1 MNDQTKR
8 RRAAFSEP
16 VEIAKFWR
24 NRRGEAVIVQL
35 REYEGHVLADARV
48 NFTNKEGQLQPT
60 GKGISI
66 SVHRLPELAAALAKA
81 ERKARELGLIKDEE
95 GADV

>member
-1 MNDQTKR
+1 MTTKVR
-8 RRAAFSEP
+8 RPTLFEP

-48 NFTNKEGQLQPT
+48 NSTNKEGKLQPT

-66 SVHRLPELAAALAKA
+66 SVRRLPKLAAALTKA
-81 ERKARELGLIKDEE
+81 ERKARELGLIEGEE
-95 GADV
+95 ASDV

>member
-1 MNDQTKR
+1 MNDQTKV
-8 RRAAFSEP
+8 RRADLSEP

-35 REYEGHVLADARV
+35 CEYEGHVLADARV
-48 NFTNKEGQLQPT
+48 NFTNQEGKLQPT

-66 SVHRLPELAAALAKA
+66 SAHRLPELAAALAKA
-81 ERKARELGLIKDEE
+81 ERKARELGLIKGE
-95 GADV
+95 GPIDA